1 MDVKSDRSPRPR
13 IDAGG
18 IFFAT
23 VSALVYTVIADR
35 RGESAGRG
43 DPPNAVVNFVVSQHR
58 RMPDY
63 LRAPLKL
70 LTLLFSASTLPGHR
84 KLFHRL
90 ESAARS
96 KQIDRWRRGRFGFQR
111 DLIRIY
117 ESLAV
122 FGGES
127 LPADSKI
134 QPVRSQRR
142 KVRPLHS
149 RDRCEILVIGSGPGG
164 AVTACQLAEAGRDV
178 MLVEEGNFLPL
189 DSCQAFT
196 LAEMEQKYR
205 NGGVT
210 AALGNPKIAYVEGR
224 CVGGGSEVNSALYH
238 RTPAEILEKWAREF
252 GVVASREADLL
263 PHFQANE
270 SELSVSKLPGPAP
283 AVSRKLQEGAD
294 RLHWRSMEV
303 PRWFTFDGGKDDQG
317 VPTGIRRSMTRSMI
331 PRALDA
337 GCRLFSGT
345 RARRIRRSGE
355 TWTLYA
361 ADSGGR
367 DVRIEAE
374 SVFISCG
381 AIHTPALLQRS
392 GFSGPAG
399 RSLQMHPTVKMIAEF
414 PERIGSPIPGVGVHQ
429 VKQFAPEFSF
439 GCSISSLPYLALA
452 MLDHRYSPAE
462 LHQRWLN
469 MASYYSMI
477 SASGA
482 GSVRSLP
489 GFDDPLVRYALT
501 ESDMRTLG
509 TALQKLGELLF
520 AAGAVALYPSIN
532 AGPALRSPDELSWIP
547 KILTRGA
554 ANLMTIHLFS
564 SCPMGENR
572 SRCVA
577 DSFGRVHRADNLY
590 IADAS
595 LLCTA
600 PTVNPQGSI
609 MAFARRNALKFL
621 NRL

>member
-1 MDVKSDRSPRPR
+1 MAMKPDRSR
-13 IDAGG
+13 INRGDAGG

-23 VSALVYTVIADR
+23 VSALVYTILRDR
-35 RGESAGRG
+35 RGESAEKA
-43 DPPNAVVNFVVSQHR
+43 DPPNSVVNFVIAQHK

-63 LRAPLKL
+63 LRFPLKT

-84 KLFHRL
+84 KLFHQL
-90 ESAARS
+90 EPAIRS
-96 KQIDRWRRGRFGFQR
+96 KQIDRWRSGRFGFQR
-111 DLIRIY
+111 DLMRVY
-117 ESLAV
+117 ESLSV

-127 LPADSKI
+127 LPIDSKKPSPI
-134 QPVRSQRR
+134 IRKGASGSARSRN
-142 KVRPLHS
+142 
-149 RDRCEILVIGSGPGG
+149 RCEILVIGSGPGG

-178 MLVEEGNFLPL
+178 ILVEEGEYLPL

-196 LAEMEQKYR
+196 LAEMTQKYR
-205 NGGVT
+205 NGGIT
-210 AALGNPKIAYVEGR
+210 AALGKPKIAYVEGR

-238 RTPAEILEKWAREF
+238 RTPASVLEKWAREF
-252 GVVASREADLL
+252 GVVATGEADLL
-263 PHFQANE
+263 PHFEANE
-270 SELSVSKLPGPAP
+270 RELSVGKTPGPAA

-294 RLHWRSMEV
+294 KLKWRCLEV

-317 VPTGIRRSMTRSMI
+317 VPTGIRKSMTRSMI

-337 GCRLFSGT
+337 GCRLISQT
-345 RARRIRRSGE
+345 KARRIRRAGEKWALIASDSSGTNVE
-355 TWTLYA
+355 
-361 ADSGGR
+361 
-367 DVRIEAE
+367 IEAE
-374 SVFISCG
+374 SVFVSCG

-392 GFSGPAG
+392 GFSGPVG
-399 RSLQMHPTVKMIAEF
+399 RTLQLHPTAKIIAEF
-414 PERIGSPIPGVGVHQ
+414 PTTVGSIIPGVGVHQ

-452 MLDHRYSPAE
+452 MLDHRYPPVE
-462 LHQRWLN
+462 LHQRWLK
-469 MASYYSMI
+469 MASYYTMI
-477 SASGA
+477 TAGGG

-489 GFDDPLVRYALT
+489 GFDDPLVRYALSD
-501 ESDMRTLG
+501 SDMSLLA
-509 TALQKLGELLF
+509 TALERLGELLF
-520 AAGAVALYPSIN
+520 AAGAVALYPSIEG
-532 AGPALRSPDELSWIP
+532 GPAIRSPDELRWIP
-547 KILTRGA
+547 QILSRRL

-577 DSFGRVHRADNLY
+577 DSFGKVHRADHLY

-609 MAFARRNALKFL
+609 MAVARRNALKFL

>member
-1 MDVKSDRSPRPR
+1 MAMKPDRSPRPR
-13 IDAGG
+13 IEAGG
-18 IFFAT
+18 FFFAT
-23 VSALVYTVIADR
+23 VSALVYTIIKDR
-35 RGESAGRG
+35 RGDSAGDG
-43 DPPNAVVNFVVSQHR
+43 DPPNWVVNFVIAQHR

-84 KLFHRL
+84 KLFHQLDSTTRL
-90 ESAARS
+90 KHIE
-96 KQIDRWRRGRFGFQR
+96 QWRHGRFGFQR
-111 DLIRIY
+111 DLIRVY

-122 FGGES
+122 FGVES
-127 LPADSKI
+127 LPIDAKKPL
-134 QPVRSQRR
+134 PVIRKGITSFARSRN
-142 KVRPLHS
+142 
-149 RDRCEILVIGSGPGG
+149 RCEILVIGSGPGG

-178 MLVEEGNFLPL
+178 ILVEEGDYLPL

-196 LAEMEQKYR
+196 LAEMTQKYR

-238 RTPAEILEKWAREF
+238 RTPGPVLEKWARDF
-252 GVVASREADLL
+252 GVFATGEADLL
-263 PHFQANE
+263 PHFEANE
-270 SELSVSKLPGPAP
+270 RELSVSKTPGEAA

-294 RLHWRSMEV
+294 KLNWRCIEV

-317 VPTGIRRSMTRSMI
+317 VPTGLRKSMTRSMI

-337 GCRLFSGT
+337 GCRLVSQT
-345 RARRIRRSGE
+345 KARRIRRSGE
-355 TWTLYA
+355 NWSLVA
-361 ADSGGR
+361 SDSSGGN
-367 DVRIEAE
+367 VEIEAQ
-374 SVFISCG
+374 SVFVSCG

-399 RSLQMHPTVKMIAEF
+399 RTLQMHPTVKIIAEF
-414 PERIGSPIPGVGVHQ
+414 PEKVGSIIPGVGVHQ

-452 MLDHRYSPAE
+452 MLDHRYSPTE

-477 SASGA
+477 TAGGG

-501 ESDMRTLG
+501 DSDMSLLA
-509 TALQKLGELLF
+509 TALQRLGELLF

-532 AGPALRSPDELSWIP
+532 GGPALRSPDELRWIP
-547 KILTRGA
+547 KILSRRL

-577 DSFGRVHRADNLY
+577 DSFGKVHRADNLY

-595 LLCTA
+595 LLPTA

-609 MAFARRNALKFL
+609 MAVARRNALKFL
-621 NRL
+621 NRV